1 MQNIKHIL
9 SNLLMDNDC
18 QVTNMWNVFKET
30 ITQSAV
36 KHIPQKRTKVNDSR
50 PWINTEIR
58 KNLRKLQRLYKQ
70 KKKTGDQN
78 TKEKYKQLKHHTQ
91 KITRQSHWKYI
102 ENIVTPKEEEPHS
115 GMKTFWIYIKHNR
128 KNNIGISSLLMNGK
142 LFCDPAS
149 KSNILSRQF
158 KSAF

>member
-1 MQNIKHIL
+1 MTSNTQNLTSDQSSHNKNHGL
-9 SNLLMDNDC
+9 SLYTTKLTGMDNDC

-30 ITQSAV
+30 ITKSAV
-36 KHIPQKRTKVNDSR
+36 KHIPQKRTKVKDSR

-78 TKEKYKQLKHHTQ
+78 TKEKYNQLQHHTQ
-91 KITRQSHWKYI
+91 KITRQSYWKYI

-115 GMKTFWIYIKHNR
+115 GMK
-128 KNNIGISSLLMNGK
+128 
-142 LFCDPAS
+142 
-149 KSNILSRQF
+149 KSGHT
-158 KSAF
+158 

>member
-1 MQNIKHIL
+1 M
-9 SNLLMDNDC
+9 SSLLCEPVALRVVIATSSDTVSSYDRQDLIQSLVHTHTNMSKDNDC

-30 ITQSAV
+30 ITKSAV
-36 KHIPQKRTKVNDSR
+36 KHIPQKRTKVKDSR
-50 PWINTEIR
+50 PWIKTEIR

-91 KITRQSHWKYI
+91 KITRQSYGKYI

-115 GMKTFWIYIKHNR
+115 GMKNSGHT
-128 KNNIGISSLLMNGK
+128 
-142 LFCDPAS
+142 
-149 KSNILSRQF
+149 
-158 KSAF
+158 